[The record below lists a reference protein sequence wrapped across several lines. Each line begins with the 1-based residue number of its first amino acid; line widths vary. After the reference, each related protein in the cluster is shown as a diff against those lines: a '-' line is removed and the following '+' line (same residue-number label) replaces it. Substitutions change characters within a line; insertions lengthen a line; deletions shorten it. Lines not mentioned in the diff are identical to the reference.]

1 MCFLVRSRCQTG
13 WGNFCV
19 ACRYYWA
26 SVWERPTDVWMK
38 VGGIMQMV
46 VERNRLR
53 AQMERGQRNGRRYHW
68 RKEQKQTKKHKK
80 ITKIEQPYE
89 LKKKNWGKRQINV
102 YILSVTFIISC
113 REVCVE
119 IDITHICAID
129 MQYISSSSYPSI
141 FWLAGSFPSGIIVRS
156 SSYCCITVSSCVSD
170 DFLYMYLLPTNFS
183 S

>member
-53 AQMERGQRNGRRYHW
+53 AQMERGQRNDRRYHW
-68 RKEQKQTKKHKK
+68 RKEQKQTKKHKQNNK
-80 ITKIEQPYE
+80 NWTASWIE
-89 LKKKNWGKRQINV
+89 KKKLGQETNKCLHIVSHVYHILHRSVCWNW
-102 YILSVTFIISC
+102 YY
-113 REVCVE
+113 
-119 IDITHICAID
+119 THLCNRHAIH
-129 MQYISSSSYPSI
+129 I
-141 FWLAGSFPSGIIVRS
+141 FL
-156 SSYCCITVSSCVSD
+156 
-170 DFLYMYLLPTNFS
+170 FLPFNLLIGW
-183 S
+183 